1 VAKLFARH
9 ALRAAA
15 YVSFRDRE
23 SQTLTREVGFLGQS
37 DVLPDSVYSLEI
49 PAIRRDPSQT
59 VAKSVVGLSPKLG
72 LQALQMPESKSP
84 AACGDFVET
93 LARFACWLDGKSYLL
108 ALFGTDIG
116 EDPLAVKDLETAIRK
131 RRNGTAMVSSGSYA
145 VTSLDDLL
153 SAMAAMDYVVT
164 CRFHGII
171 FAHLLNKP
179 VLAISPHPKVKTLMK
194 DLDLA
199 SYCVDARECDLH
211 RLTDAFAA
219 LVSNAD
225 AIRTRMAERLS
236 SYRSQLAVQFDELF
250 PGTAQ

>member
-1 VAKLFARH
+1 
-9 ALRAAA
+9 LRAAA
-15 YVSFRDRE
+15 YVSFRDGE
-23 SQTLTREVGFLGQS
+23 SQTLAREIGFLGQS

-49 PAIRRDPSQT
+49 PAASLDSPKKRARSI
-59 VAKSVVGLSPKLG
+59 VGLSPKLG
-72 LQALQMPESKSP
+72 LQALRSPESKSP
-84 AACGDFVET
+84 GTSGDFLET
-93 LARFACWLDGKSYLL
+93 LARFACWLDDKSYLL
-108 ALFGTDIG
+108 ALFGTDIA
-116 EDPLAVKDLETAIRK
+116 EDSLAIENLETAIRK
-131 RRNGTAMVSSGSYA
+131 RRNGTAIASSSSYA
-145 VTSLDDLL
+145 VRSLDDLL

-199 SYCVDARECDLH
+199 GYCVDAGECDLN

-225 AIRTRMAERLS
+225 AIRSRMADRLS

-250 PGTAQ
+250 PRMAQ